1 MVTLLD
7 SFPFSRQLVLYV
19 LVISLARGI
28 FLPDFRYGMVSIILI
43 QAIYPVVL
51 FAPMIMKL
59 HGENYWSYYF
69 LCIGGIVLAVLL
81 ALLRYYFEAGK
92 ENLMDGLS
100 VPIFTLSFAA
110 QIGLYSA
117 LVILLF
123 LATKAKPLG

>member
-1 MVTLLD
+1 MVALLD

-28 FLPDFRYGMVSIILI
+28 FLPDFRHDMVSIVLI
-43 QAIYPVVL
+43 QVIYPVAL
-51 FAPMIMKL
+51 FAPMIMRL
-59 HGENYWSYYF
+59 HGGHYWSYYF
-69 LCIGGIVLAVLL
+69 LCIGGVVLAALL

-92 ENLMDGLS
+92 ENVTDQVS
-100 VPIFTLSFAA
+100 VAVMSLSFAA

-123 LATKAKPLG
+123 MATKVKAV